1 MDTDRLLSLAPHYV
15 AMLLLVFLVTTVVE
29 MVAGDLGFWV
39 ELVIVVAVVFAYR
52 PVVTRLGIGPD
63 EWGR

>member
-15 AMLLLVFLVTTVVE
+15 AMLLLVFLVTAVIE

-39 ELVIVVAVVFAYR
+39 ELVIVIAVVIAYR
-52 PVVTRLGIGPD
+52 PVVTWLGIGPD
-63 EWGR
+63 EWG